1 MKKIIS
7 IFALILSIISC
18 KAQIYPLNTFF
29 ENVPNYSYMKDL
41 DNVLSPYVG
50 IYKATYNGNETTLY
64 ITKEDKMLTDYG
76 ANDKKFYQDVLH
88 IKYTVKKISTGAIL
102 QDTQNVNT
110 QDNKITSIGTRVF
123 DDNAITLIHYGAG
136 CGLGGGDVKLKKPA
150 ENQISWSFSPES
162 TMMLPGQCTNVDKKI
177 YLPEAANLIFTKQ

>member
-1 MKKIIS
+1 MKKIIL
-7 IFALILSIISC
+7 IFALILGIAAC
-18 KAQIYPLNTFF
+18 KAQTYPLNTFF
-29 ENVPNYSYMKDL
+29 EDVPEYSYMKDL

-64 ITKEDKMLTDYG
+64 ITKEDKMPR
-76 ANDKKFYQDVLH
+76 ASSRNKKYYEDVLH
-88 IKYTVKKISTGAIL
+88 IKYTVKNLSTGAVL
-102 QDTQNVNT
+102 QDTQNTNT
-110 QDNKITSIGTRVF
+110 QDNKITSIGILVF
-123 DDNAITLIHYGAG
+123 DNNAIDLIHYGAG